1 MDQRVS
7 LLTERLNVIGDLLA
21 VLKDQLTVT
30 HVSILTRSYWPV
42 TDKPQGELLE
52 WIVIIL
58 IFAEVVV
65 AAINIFVDLHAAD

>member
-1 MDQRVS
+1 M
-7 LLTERLNVIGDLLA
+7 LTAADN
-21 VLKDQLTVT
+21 
-30 HVSILTRSYWPV
+30 S
-42 TDKPQGELLE
+42 QGELLE